1 MARKFYGEQQ
11 FHCTVKGA
19 TPQEDR
25 RYSFYCKSQDTSY
38 GFRHVC
44 YDNRFNQVA
53 KVCYYNRTWERFRY
67 ETVLTQA
74 IEKSVPKADQQ
85 AVKDILI
92 EKKAEADHAKAEADI
107 KAFAEV
113 WGKTSDKTKD
123 MVRKALPNGI
133 QTTAQAEFIKDTL
146 PLFDALNKIL

>member
-11 FHCTVKGA
+11 FHCTIKGENGA
-19 TPQEDR
+19 EDR

-44 YDNRFNQVA
+44 YDSRFNQVA
-53 KVCYYNRTWERFRY
+53 KSCYYNRTWERFRY

-74 IEKSVPKADQQ
+74 IEKSVPKEDIQ

-92 EKKAEADHAKAEADI
+92 EKKAEADHAKAEAEI
-107 KAFAEV
+107 QAFADV
-113 WGKTSDKTKD
+113 WGKASDKTKD

-133 QTTAQAEFIKDTL
+133 QTEEQADFITQTL